1 MAGRTQ
7 HPTFLFLTAAVAAA
21 LFAGLASAQ
30 QQAEFDLS
38 TASHIIMP
46 QRQSFAM
53 HRHRQSDIIF
63 EAVSANVEIVEQTA
77 ATTLELTLRNLS
89 QRRAEAIILL
99 PIPDD
104 AAVSA
109 FMFEGN
115 SAEPTAKVLR
125 RDEARRLYDQ
135 IVSQVR
141 DPALLEF
148 AGYSLIRS
156 SVFPIEP
163 GGSQRIRLTYE
174 SVLGGDGNRIDY
186 ILPRSESLDVAIPW
200 NVSVDIRAKS
210 PISMIYSPSHDLVET
225 RKDAQHVHIAV
236 ADSSKQ
242 DRGSFRL
249 SYLLERQG
257 VTASLLAYPD
267 PKVGGGYFLLL
278 AGLPA
283 SSETPRDAIRRE
295 VTLVLDR
302 SGSMAGEKLDQVKA
316 AALQI
321 IEGLDDGEAFNIID
335 YSNKAEL
342 FAKNPVIKSD
352 ETARQAREY
361 LESLRPN
368 GGTNIHDALLEA
380 LRQDT
385 VEGLL
390 PIVLFL
396 TDGLPTVGRTSEISI
411 RELLETGNEH
421 NRRMFTFGVGGDVNV
436 PLLDRLADISRGKP
450 TYVLPGE
457 DVEVKVAQTF
467 RQLYGPVF
475 ADIGLSTRL
484 PGAPGEPGVPDE
496 GVDSTTLVREL
507 IPAALPDVFAGDSIV
522 LLGQYREDKP
532 VTFVIEGNLLGEEKR
547 FTFEFDFDSASTRNA
562 FVPRLWASRRIA
574 YLIDE
579 IRQAGARIAEDP
591 FATNTSIMEDAK
603 YRELI
608 DEIVRLSTEF
618 GILSEYTSF
627 LATEGTNL
635 GNWNDLLAACSAELD
650 GRAVQTRSGLS
661 AINQSMNVSYGKSQT
676 KLQYDNRYWNAQMQQ
691 VAGGANV
698 QQMNDKAF
706 IRQGAQWIDTQ
717 LVSRQADIAPD
728 RVVEFGSRE
737 HFDIVYA
744 LAEQNRQ
751 GCVALDGDIL
761 IEFNGENVLIRA
773 AQQRDGE

>member
-1 MAGRTQ
+1 MTGRLRRATC
-7 HPTFLFLTAAVAAA
+7 FILNAVVFAAVI
-21 LFAGLASAQ
+21 AGPARAQ

-38 TASHIIMP
+38 AASHIIMP

-53 HRHRQSDIIF
+53 HPHRQSDIIF
-63 EAVSANVEIVEQTA
+63 EGVSARVEIVEQTA
-77 ATTLELTLRNLS
+77 STTLEVVLRNLS
-89 QRRAEAIILL
+89 SQRAEAVLLL

-104 AAVSA
+104 AVVSG
-109 FMFEGN
+109 FMFEG
-115 SAEPTAKVLR
+115 SSSEPTAKVLR
-125 RDEARRLYDQ
+125 REEARRLYDQ

-148 AGYSLIRS
+148 AGYNLIRS
-156 SVFPIEP
+156 SVFPVEP

-186 ILPRSESLDVAIPW
+186 ILPRSESLDVAVPW
-200 NVSVDIRAKS
+200 NISVDIRTKN

-225 RKDAQHVHIAV
+225 RENAHHVHITV
-236 ADSSKQ
+236 ADSSTK

-283 SSETPRDAIRRE
+283 SSETPRDAIQRE

-335 YSNKAEL
+335 YSNKAEM
-342 FAKNPVIKSD
+342 FSKSPVVKSN
-352 ETARQAREY
+352 ETARRAREY
-361 LESLRPN
+361 LASLRPN

-396 TDGLPTVGRTSEISI
+396 TDGLPTVGRTSELSI
-411 RELLETGNEH
+411 RELLDSGNQH
-421 NRRMFTFGVGGDVNV
+421 RRRVFTFGVGGDVNV
-436 PLLDRLADISRGKP
+436 PLLDRLADVSRAKS

-475 ADIGLSTRL
+475 AGINLATR
-484 PGAPGEPGVPDE
+484 DE
-496 GVDSTTLVREL
+496 GGADSTTLVREL
-507 IPAALPDVFAGDSIV
+507 IPSALPDVFAGDSIV

-532 VTFVIEGNLLGEEKR
+532 VTFVLEGNLLGEERR
-547 FTFEFDFDSASTRNA
+547 FTFTFDFDAASTKNA

-579 IRQAGARIAEDP
+579 IRQAGAAAADDP
-591 FATNTSIMEDAK
+591 FATNTPIVEDAR

-650 GRAVQTRSGLS
+650 GRAVQTRSGLA
-661 AINQSMNVSYGKSQT
+661 AINQSLNMSHGKSQL
-676 KLQYDNRYWNAQMQQ
+676 KLNYGNQYWNAQLEQAP
-691 VAGGANV
+691 VAGNV
-698 QQMNDKAF
+698 QQMNDRAF
-706 IRQGAQWIDTQ
+706 IKQGAQWIDTQ
-717 LVSRQADIAPD
+717 LVARQAEVAPD
-728 RVVEFGSRE
+728 RVVEFGSQE

-773 AQQRDGE
+773 ADQTPGN

>member
-1 MAGRTQ
+1 
-7 HPTFLFLTAAVAAA
+7 
-21 LFAGLASAQ
+21 
-30 QQAEFDLS
+30 
-38 TASHIIMP
+38 MP
-46 QRQSFAM
+46 QRQSFAF

-63 EAVSANVEIVEQTA
+63 EGVTANVEIVEQTA
-77 ATTLELTLRNLS
+77 ATTLEIVLRNTS
-89 QRRAEAIILL
+89 QQRAEAVLLL
-99 PIPDD
+99 PVPEDC
-104 AAVSA
+104 AVSG
-109 FMFEGN
+109 FMFEGA
-115 SAEPTAKVLR
+115 SSEPTAKLLTR
-125 RDEARRLYDQ
+125 EEARQMYDQ
-135 IVSQVR
+135 IVAQVR

-148 AGYSLIRS
+148 AGYNLIRS
-156 SVFPIEP
+156 SVFPVEP

-174 SVLGGDGNRIDY
+174 NVLGGDGNRVDY
-186 ILPRSESLDVAIPW
+186 VLPRSESLNVVVPW
-200 NVSVDIRAKS
+200 DVSVDIRAKS

-225 RKDAQHVHIAV
+225 RESAEHVHIAI
-236 ADSSKQ
+236 ADACQS
-242 DRGSFRL
+242 DPGSFRL
-249 SYLLERQG
+249 SYLLEREG

-283 SSETPRDAIRRE
+283 STDVKESEIRRE
-295 VTLVLDR
+295 VTIVLDR
-302 SGSMAGEKLDQVKA
+302 SGSMAGEKMDQVKA

-321 IEGLDDGEAFNIID
+321 IEGLEDGEAFNIID
-335 YSNKAEL
+335 YSTTVEMFAE
-342 FAKNPVIKSD
+342 NPVIKSD
-352 ETARQAREY
+352 ETALKAREY
-361 LESLRPN
+361 LASLKPN

-396 TDGLPTVGRTSEISI
+396 TDGLPTVGRTSEVSI
-411 RELLETGNEH
+411 RELLETGNAH
-421 NRRMFTFGVGGDVNV
+421 GRRVFTFGVGGDVNV
-436 PLLDRLADISRGKP
+436 PLLDRLADTSRAKS

-475 ADIGLSTRL
+475 ADIALTTRD
-484 PGAPGEPGVPDE
+484 GGVGGPS
-496 GVDSTTLVREL
+496 STTLIREM
-507 IPAALPDVFAGDSIV
+507 IPAELPDVFAGDSIV
-522 LLGQYREDKP
+522 LFGQYREEKP
-532 VTFVIEGNLLGEEKR
+532 VTFVVDGNYFGEQKR
-547 FTFEFDFDSASTRNA
+547 FTFEFDFDAASTRNA
-562 FVPRLWASRRIA
+562 FVPRLWAARRIA
-574 YLIDE
+574 FLIDE
-579 IRQAGARIAEDP
+579 IRQAGAASAEDP
-591 FATNTSIMEDAK
+591 LATNAPIVENPR

-635 GNWNDLLAACSAELD
+635 GEWNGLLDACAAEID
-650 GRAVQTRSGLS
+650 TRAVRARSGIE

-676 KLQYDNRYWNAQMQQ
+676 KLQYDNRYWNAQMEQES
-691 VAGGANV
+691 VGAGGNV

-706 IRQGAQWIDTQ
+706 IRQGAQWIDTA
-717 LVSRQADIAPD
+717 LVAQQVEITPD
-728 RVVEFGSRE
+728 RVVEFGSSE

-761 IEFNGENVLIRA
+761 IEFNGENVLIRGVE
-773 AQQRDGE
+773 QVEGN

>member
-1 MAGRTQ
+1 MAIRLSPLVLLALIG
-7 HPTFLFLTAAVAAA
+7 
-21 LFAGLASAQ
+21 LFAPGRAIAQ
-30 QQAEFDLS
+30 QLESELAI
-38 TASHIIMP
+38 ASHIIVP
-46 QRQSFAM
+46 QRQSFAL
-53 HRHRQSDIIF
+53 HRRDRQSDIIF
-63 EAVSANVEIVEQTA
+63 EGVSANVEIVEQTA
-77 ATTLELTLRNLS
+77 ATTLELTLRNTS
-89 QRRAEAIILL
+89 QQRAEAIVLL

-104 AAVSA
+104 AAVSG
-109 FMFEGN
+109 FMFEGS
-115 SAEPTAKVLR
+115 SAEPTAKILR
-125 RDEARRLYDQ
+125 REEARQLYDQ
-135 IVSQVR
+135 IVAQIR

-148 AGYSLIRS
+148 AGYNLIRS

-200 NVSVDIRAKS
+200 NVSVDIRATN
-210 PISMIYSPSHDLVET
+210 PISMIYSPSHDLVES
-225 RKDAQHVHIAV
+225 RRDANHVHVSIA
-236 ADSSKQ
+236 DNCKS
-242 DRGSFRL
+242 DPGSFRL
-249 SYLLERQG
+249 SYLLERDG

-278 AGLPA
+278 GGLPA
-283 SSETPRDAIRRE
+283 SSETTRDAIRRE

-335 YSNKAEL
+335 YSNKAEM
-342 FAKNPVIKSD
+342 FSKNPVTKNG

-361 LESLRPN
+361 LASLKPN

-396 TDGLPTVGRTSEISI
+396 TDGLPTVGRTSELSI
-411 RELLETGNEH
+411 RELLETGNDYH
-421 NRRMFTFGVGGDVNV
+421 RRVFTFGVGADVNV
-436 PLLDRLADISRGKP
+436 PLLDRLADTSRAKS

-475 ADIGLSTRL
+475 ADIELATRD
-484 PGAPGEPGVPDE
+484 GA

-507 IPAALPDVFAGDSIV
+507 IPSALPDVFAGDSIV
-522 LLGQYREDKP
+522 LLGQYREDEP
-532 VTFVIEGNLLGEEKR
+532 VTFVVEGNLLGEEKR
-547 FTFEFDFDSASTRNA
+547 FTFTFDFDSASTRNA

-579 IRQAGARIAEDP
+579 IRQAGAGVAEDP
-591 FATNTSIMEDAK
+591 FATNSPLMENPR

-618 GILSEYTSF
+618 GVLSEYTSF

-650 GRAVQTRSGLS
+650 GRAVQTRSGVS
-661 AINQSMNVSYGKSQT
+661 AINQSMNVSYGKSQL
-676 KLQYDNRYWNAQMQQ
+676 KLQYDNRYWNADMQQ
-691 VAGGANV
+691 VTPGANV

-706 IRQGAQWIDTQ
+706 IRQGAQWIDTT
-717 LVSRQADIAPD
+717 LVAQQQEISAD

-773 AQQRDGE
+773 AEQIEEN